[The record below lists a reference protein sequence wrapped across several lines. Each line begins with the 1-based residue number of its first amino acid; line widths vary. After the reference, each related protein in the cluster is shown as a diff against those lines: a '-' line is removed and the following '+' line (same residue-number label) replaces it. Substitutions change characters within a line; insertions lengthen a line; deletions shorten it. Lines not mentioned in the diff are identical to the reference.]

1 MGKIRHLSDCID
13 DIIDQIAEIEAAG
26 FSADN
31 AIKIVSAATEL
42 QRNEGLCEI
51 AYLFDCFSQNISTE
65 DRYAGALGDIAYSFS
80 NIVKELHEFN
90 LCACSVNAHGEIACP
105 PTIHVKKV

>member
-13 DIIDQIAEIEAAG
+13 DIMDQIAEIEAAG

-42 QRNEGLCEI
+42 QRNEGLYEI
-51 AYLFDCFSQNISTE
+51 AYLFDCFSQN
-65 DRYAGALGDIAYSFS
+65 AGALGDIAYSFS

-90 LCACSVNAHGEIACP
+90 LCACSVNAHGKIACP

>member
-13 DIIDQIAEIEAAG
+13 DIMDQIAEIEAAG
-26 FSADN
+26 FSEDN
-31 AIKIVSAATEL
+31 AIKIVSAAIEL
-42 QRNEGLCEI
+42 QRNEGLCE
-51 AYLFDCFSQNISTE
+51 
-65 DRYAGALGDIAYSFS
+65 
-80 NIVKELHEFN
+80 IVKELHEFN